1 MVPSPVMLRQ
11 ILTDRQEGLLAELR
25 ERLAELGTVLDTLS
39 AEADRRALDEATR
52 PLDTLFLMVVVG
64 GTGLGAERLT
74 DALLGRAVLAG
85 RSAGMPARLVRRA
98 GGADLEGI
106 EAVELLSE
114 DLPVL
119 RRLAV
124 ATVPGGETA
133 GWSGRADLALV
144 LTSARHPLGEG
155 EKPLLLAA
163 AEGASRVLVVIDD
176 MDMLR
181 LSEDVDRMEEAVEVA
196 AERILGHRV
205 PAFGISGARVSEL
218 PAPTASLVPAL
229 ARQVETALRAP
240 EIVGPKLRRPAEA
253 GLALAR
259 DRREIVEEELRRWS
273 VDLENLAE
281 IEGRFERFEETA
293 RAALG
298 EALDAVDRAFG
309 ELSDAAHG
317 FVRRWTRPFPLA
329 GRRRLA
335 ERFDAGPGGA
345 VRARLEEEAEALDR
359 RLGEA
364 AESARSGI
372 FARLEAHPTERLK
385 KHPVSDEDLA
395 GAPVAEISREGTP
408 ERSDRG
414 RLAAALDELHAEPTG
429 RTVLTPL
436 RRSGRLA
443 LALLVAGVLFAAVP
457 FVWSLVGDGSGAGGV
472 GPVPVVLGGGLG
484 GAAILA
490 ALGVLKL
497 RRRSLFGSLP
507 DWVEERRLRAAD
519 ALTALA
525 EERAAVERRR
535 IREPVADYAEG
546 VAVERDRLE
555 GARDE
560 LARIDG
566 ALAGLLRRL
575 E

>member
-11 ILTDRQEGLLAELR
+11 ILTDRQEVLLAELR
-25 ERLAELGTVLDTLS
+25 GRLVELGTVLDTLS
-39 AEADRRALDEATR
+39 AEADRRALDAAAR

-85 RSAGMPARLVRRA
+85 RSAGAPARLVRRA
-98 GGADLEGI
+98 GGADLEGV
-106 EAVELLSE
+106 ESVELLTE

-124 ATVPGGETA
+124 ATVPGGESA
-133 GWSGRADLALV
+133 GWFGRADLALV

-155 EKPLLLAA
+155 ERPLLLAA
-163 AEGASRVLVVIDD
+163 ADGASRVLVVIDD

-181 LSEDVDRMEEAVEVA
+181 LSEDVDRMEEAVEVT
-196 AERILGHRV
+196 AERILGRRV

-240 EIVGPKLRRPAEA
+240 EIVGPKLRHPAET

-259 DRREIVEEELRRWS
+259 ERRKVVEEELRRWS

-281 IEGRFERFEETA
+281 IEAGFERFEESA

-298 EALDAVDRAFG
+298 DALDAVDGAFT
-309 ELSDAAHG
+309 ELSSGARG

-335 ERFDAGPGGA
+335 ERFEAGPGGA
-345 VRARLEEEAEALDR
+345 VRKRLEEEAEALER

-372 FARLEAHPTERLK
+372 FARLEAHPTERLEA
-385 KHPVSDEDLA
+385 HPVADGDGA
-395 GAPVAEISREGTP
+395 GAPVTEMSRERSSG
-408 ERSDRG
+408 RSDRG
-414 RLAAALDELHAEPTG
+414 SPAVALEELHAEPTG

-443 LALLVAGVLFAAVP
+443 LALLAAGVLFAAVP
-457 FVWSLVGDGSGAGGV
+457 FVWGLMGDGSGTGGV
-472 GPVPVVLGGGLG
+472 GPVPVALGGGLG
-484 GAAILA
+484 GAAVLA

-507 DWVEERRLRAAD
+507 EWVEERRLRAAD

-525 EERAAVERRR
+525 EERAAAERRR
-535 IREPVADYAEG
+535 IRDPVADYAETVSG
-546 VAVERDRLE
+546 ERNRLE

-560 LARIDG
+560 LARLEG
-566 ALAGLLRRL
+566 ALEGLLRRL

>member
-1 MVPSPVMLRQ
+1 MLRQ
-11 ILTDRQEGLLAELR
+11 ILTDRQEGLLADLR
-25 ERLAELGTVLDTLS
+25 ARLDELGTVLDTLD
-39 AEADRRALDEATR
+39 AEADRRALDAAAR

-85 RSAGMPARLVRRA
+85 RSAGAPARLVRRA
-98 GGADLEGI
+98 GGRDLEGI
-106 EAVELLSE
+106 EPVELLTE

-155 EKPLLLAA
+155 ERPLLLAA
-163 AEGASRVLVVIDD
+163 ADGASRVLVVIDD

-181 LSEDVDRMEEAVEVA
+181 LSEDVDRMEEAVEVT

-240 EIVGPKLRRPAEA
+240 EIVGPKLRRPAET
-253 GLALAR
+253 GLALTR
-259 DRREIVEEELRRWS
+259 DRGEAVEEELRREA

-281 IEGRFERFEETA
+281 IEARFERFEESA
-293 RAALG
+293 RAALRD
-298 EALDAVDRAFG
+298 ALDGVDRAFG
-309 ELSDAAHG
+309 ELSDGARG

-335 ERFDAGPGGA
+335 ERFEAGPGGA
-345 VRARLEEEAEALDR
+345 LRGRVEAEAEALER
-359 RLGEA
+359 RIGEA
-364 AESARSGI
+364 AEAARSGI
-372 FARLEAHPTERLK
+372 LERLAAHPTQRLEE
-385 KHPVSDEDLA
+385 HPVRSGDGA
-395 GAPVAEISREGTP
+395 GDRSP
-408 ERSDRG
+408 ERTAG
-414 RLAAALDELHAEPTG
+414 PEEIAASLHELHAEPTG
-429 RTVLTPL
+429 RAVLTPL
-436 RRSGRLA
+436 RRSARLA
-443 LALLVAGVLFAAVP
+443 LALLVVGVLFAAVP
-457 FVWSLVGDGSGAGGV
+457 FVWGLAGAGSAAGGGV

-484 GAAILA
+484 GAAVLA

-497 RRRSLFGSLP
+497 RRRSLVGSLP
-507 DWVEERRLRAAD
+507 EWVEERRLRAAD

-525 EERAAVERRR
+525 EERAAAERRR
-535 IREPVADYAEG
+535 IRGPVAQYAER
-546 VAVERDRLE
+546 VAGERDRLE

-560 LARIDG
+560 LSRLEA
-566 ALAGLLRRL
+566 ALEGLLRRL